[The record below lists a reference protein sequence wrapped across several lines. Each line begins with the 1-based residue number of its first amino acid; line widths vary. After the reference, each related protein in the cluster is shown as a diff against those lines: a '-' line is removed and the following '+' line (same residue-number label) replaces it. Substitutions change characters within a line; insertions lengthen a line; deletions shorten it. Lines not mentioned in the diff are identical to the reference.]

1 MHHHSH
7 LDFLMI
13 CTMLCWTDPTSE
25 CLCVKPPLVTDK
37 QREEEEKAIGR
48 RLMKEV
54 SEVWL
59 VKLRH
64 IWVVF
69 IDICR
74 APVMVQQAKEMQLKS
89 GPGFLFGGFSHIFP
103 SGLTRPA
110 ISCSNLQTEE
120 GESWMRRNFF
130 RKGSRQ
136 LRLLRCHPGLWR
148 WIPVQAHNMSL
159 SLVFIE
165 RCRNVPVQL
174 RSWGSRQKKCSSNLY
189 LNLRF
194 IHILP
199 SGPTT
204 PTINSSNLQTSFFKT
219 STQNGGQRRRQIRRG
234 WSGRRR
240 RLDGV

>member
-1 MHHHSH
+1 MDPIILHHHSH

-64 IWVVF
+64 SWVVF

-103 SGLTRPA
+103 SGLTRPT
-110 ISCSNLQTEE
+110 ISCSNLQREE
-120 GESWMRRNFF
+120 GGWGGISLERVRGSCDFCDVALACEDESLCKNTTCLCLLF
-130 RKGSRQ
+130 S
-136 LRLLRCHPGLWR
+136 LRD
-148 WIPVQAHNMSL
+148 VEMSL
-159 SLVFIE
+159 YSSGHGAADK
-165 RCRNVPVQL
+165 RNAPQICIWIYA
-174 RSWGSRQKKCSSNLY
+174 SFTFCPPDRQ
-189 LNLRF
+189 
-194 IHILP
+194 HLP
-199 SGPTT
+199 
-204 PTINSSNLQTSFFKT
+204 
-219 STQNGGQRRRQIRRG
+219 
-234 WSGRRR
+234 
-240 RLDGV
+240 

>member
-1 MHHHSH
+1 
-7 LDFLMI
+7 
-13 CTMLCWTDPTSE
+13 
-25 CLCVKPPLVTDK
+25 
-37 QREEEEKAIGR
+37 
-48 RLMKEV
+48 
-54 SEVWL
+54 
-59 VKLRH
+59 
-64 IWVVF
+64 
-69 IDICR
+69 
-74 APVMVQQAKEMQLKS
+74 MVQQAKEMQLKS

-130 RKGSRQ
+130 RKVSRQ

>member
-1 MHHHSH
+1 MV
-7 LDFLMI
+7 

-74 APVMVQQAKEMQLKS
+74 APVMVQQAKEMQIRTWIS
-89 GPGFLFGGFSHIFP
+89 IWGFQSHFP
-103 SGLTRPA
+103 LWTDETYYKL
-110 ISCSNLQTEE
+110 LQPPKR
-120 GESWMRRNFF
+120 GSWMRRNFF

-148 WIPVQAHNMSL
+148 WIPVQANNMSL